1 MPSYYNYSVP
11 VPKGKNLT
19 MKKIG
24 GTYYVYYTYRRQKTK
39 SGNLAPLAHTI
50 GKLVPDSDPPMMYPN
65 LSYYTHFA
73 EPSPNP
79 VTSMKH
85 RNLVSIGPYVVF
97 NKIVSDCQLDRALK
111 MAIPDATT
119 AEMIMDVAAYEIVN
133 EASPMKF
140 FPVYAAENMSFT
152 TGMKIFSDS
161 TVAKFTRTLDDA
173 VKEKFLRNWARGL
186 PRTPNAVIFQGAT
199 STINN
204 RVEKPMNYAIV
215 YDAGLGL
222 PVYYE
227 ACYGTAPD
235 LAEVAASVK
244 ALGYGILQNVLDG
257 TDLPRRDINKYLTS
271 TVNPI
276 VVIKGIRKPS
286 AEYRFSARGK
296 FEGKEQYRLCGTDI
310 FACTETV
317 KLYADEPDVYYFHVF
332 YDEHDADQQKK
343 MIGQT
348 VDQYLSELD
357 QLVGKAREDEVAEK
371 YAAYFNLEYE
381 PKRKSQGVALL
392 SKVER
397 NIPAIQR
404 ALDEA
409 GYFTVV
415 SPTIRSAEEVYK
427 LISVQDMKE
436 DLFVWD
442 QPFLGATQASGSTV
456 ENSEA
461 SSAGRFFVEFVASI
475 IRSGIYREL
484 RKRNHDITDKLYGY
498 AVDDIV
504 KELRSVSAALR
515 PDEKYGLKASE
526 SPLVSEILDMFSLT
540 ADSTTEAVSKINQ
553 ELDLPPKTPAIHVQ
567 QVSLETR
574 VDRICSTLDL
584 LNEAYDILVKSAT
597 DAGADVDEIDQR
609 IKAHF
614 HPNWMK

>member
-1 MPSYYNYSVP
+1 
-11 VPKGKNLT
+11 
-19 MKKIG
+19 
-24 GTYYVYYTYRRQKTK
+24 
-39 SGNLAPLAHTI
+39 
-50 GKLVPDSDPPMMYPN
+50 MMYPN

-79 VTSMKH
+79 VTSVKH

-97 NKIVSDCQLDRALK
+97 NKVVSECHLDQVLK
-111 MAIPDATT
+111 EAIPDATT
-119 AEMIMDVAAYEIVN
+119 AEMILDAAAYEIVN

-140 FPVYAAENMSFT
+140 FPAYATENMSFT

-173 VKEKFLRNWARGL
+173 AKEKFLIKWSKSL
-186 PRTPNAVIFQGAT
+186 QRTSNAVIFNGAT
-199 STINN
+199 GTINN

-215 YDAGLGL
+215 YDGELGL
-222 PVYYE
+222 PAYYK
-227 ACYGTAPD
+227 ACYGTDPD
-235 LAEVAASVK
+235 LAEVVENVY
-244 ALGYGILQNVLDG
+244 ALGYRDFVNVLDG
-257 TDLPRRDINKYLTS
+257 TDLPRRTINKYLTS

-296 FEGKEQYRLCGTDI
+296 FEGKEQYRICGTDL

-317 KLYADEPDVYYFHVF
+317 SLFADEKGAYSFHIF
-332 YDEHDADQQKK
+332 YDEHDANLQKK
-343 MIGQT
+343 IIGQT

-357 QLVGKAREDEVAEK
+357 QLIGKAREDEVDEK

-381 PKRKSQGVALL
+381 PQRKSEGVALL

-404 ALDEA
+404 ALDDA

-415 SPTIRSAEEVYK
+415 SPTVSSAEEVYK
-427 LISVQDMKE
+427 LISVLDMKE

-442 QPFLGATQASGSTV
+442 QPFLGITQANGSTV
-456 ENSEA
+456 EYTEPSNT
-461 SSAGRFFVEFVASI
+461 GRFFVEFVASI

-484 RKRNHDITDKLYGY
+484 RKRNQDIDDKLYGY
-498 AVDDIV
+498 TVDDIV
-504 KELRSVSAALR
+504 KELGSVSAALR

-526 SPLVSEILDMFSLT
+526 SPLVPEILNMFSLT
-540 ADSTTEAVSKINQ
+540 EDSTMEAVSKINQ
-553 ELDLPPKTPAIHVQ
+553 ELDLPPKTPVIHVQ
-567 QVSLETR
+567 EISLETR

-597 DAGADVDEIDQR
+597 NAGVDVDEIDQR

-614 HPNWMK
+614 HPNWIK